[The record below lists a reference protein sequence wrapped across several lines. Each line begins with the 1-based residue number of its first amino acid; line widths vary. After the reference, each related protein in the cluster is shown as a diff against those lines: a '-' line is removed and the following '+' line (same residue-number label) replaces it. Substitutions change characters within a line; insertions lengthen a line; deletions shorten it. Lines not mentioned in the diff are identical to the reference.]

1 MNDEIVRRQY
11 KFLKNKVYNLRNNLT
26 ELDGLY
32 NELEALM
39 KQNFLINNDI
49 PYRDSINELKA
60 IKNQI
65 RNEIQNVIIPSI
77 NSKI

>member
-49 PYRDSINELKA
+49 PYRDNINELKT

>member
-1 MNDEIVRRQY
+1 M
-11 KFLKNKVYNLRNNLT
+11 YNLRNNLT

-65 RNEIQNVIIPSI
+65 RNEMQNVIIPSI

>member
-49 PYRDSINELKA
+49 PYRDSINELKT

-65 RNEIQNVIIPSI
+65 RNEMQNVIIPSI

>member
-11 KFLKNKVYNLRNNLT
+11 KILKNKVYNLRNNLA
-26 ELDGLY
+26 ELDDLY

-49 PYRDSINELKA
+49 PYRDNINELKT

>member
-65 RNEIQNVIIPSI
+65 RNEMQNVIIPSI